1 MGIELVKLV
10 SLHGAS
16 LSGNAFKVL
25 NRMAMTALDS
35 PKDGRPDR
43 LYFNG
48 WEPLAMALGYA
59 DGDVSHGSPGFQGVK
74 RALAT
79 LRKEGFVEPLGEARA
94 GTRQT
99 YRVCVGLASGGQKV
113 IPSGGRKV
121 TPKWGSES
129 DPSGGQKVTP
139 LGHIQDTGQDLTQDR
154 HDDSQPSPTSA
165 REGSQPDDSQ
175 RVVGGHRFV
184 GLPGEDCLECE
195 GAYQNRKLHPLHLLD
210 FTA

>member
-59 DGDVSHGSPGFQGVK
+59 DGDVSHGSPGFQSVK

-79 LRKEGFVEPLGEARA
+79 LRKEGFVEPLGEART

-99 YRVCVGLASGGQKV
+99 YRVCVGLVSGGQKVTPCGGQKV
-113 IPSGGRKV
+113 IP
-121 TPKWGSES
+121 TWGSES
-129 DPSGGQKVTP
+129 DPSGGRKVTP
-139 LGHIQDTGQDLTQDR
+139 LGHTKDPGQDLTQDR
-154 HDDSQPSPTSA
+154 HDDSQPSRTYA
-165 REGSQPDDSQ
+165 RDDFGPDDDSRQ
-175 RVVGGHRFV
+175 VVGHRFA
-184 GLPGEDCLECE
+184 GLPGEDCLECQ